1 MQGGGVDI
9 YNLTIV
15 QVSEEVK
22 CVDFAYGMHDSHKWQ
37 MKRTLFDS
45 ALGQSYCSQIAT
57 IAQQSRTINGIE
69 MPFTANFTWVDDQGV
84 EHEWQEA
91 LR

>member
-22 CVDFAYGMHDSHKWQ
+22 CVDYVYGMHDSHKWQ
-37 MKRTLFDS
+37 MKRSLFDS
-45 ALGQSYCSQIAT
+45 SLGQSYCHQIAK
-57 IAQQSRTINGIE
+57 IAQQPRTINGIE
-69 MPFTANFTWVDDQGV
+69 MPFTANFSWIDDQGV
-84 EHEWQEA
+84 EHEWSGA
-91 LR
+91 T